1 MIFCVFHIWESIR
14 RSSTK
19 REILTKMKHQPSSC
33 CCDQHSKYNSGCTL
47 GTQAT
52 SWSTVLWHPLDI
64 FLAFSFGCPVA
75 TPWMMILTRW
85 GSLIWKNIVY
95 INMIQYQQRGST
107 SYWFLR
113 HYTTQKLN
121 SVFSYSYLHLMIYK
135 TNM

>member
-1 MIFCVFHIWESIR
+1 MFKMFTALDPVFSVNSVLQVPKKTQLAASGQKMIFCVFHIWELIR

-19 REILTKMKHQPSSC
+19 KAILTKMKHQPSSC
-33 CCDQHSKYNSGCTL
+33 CYDWHSKCNSGCTL

-75 TPWMMILTRW
+75 TSWMMILTRW

-95 INMIQYQQRGST
+95 INMI
-107 SYWFLR
+107 
-113 HYTTQKLN
+113 
-121 SVFSYSYLHLMIYK
+121 
-135 TNM
+135 